1 MLNDLRYSWAKYP
14 AVSASLTINTLFPGC
29 ILTLAVMPFSTIIAG
44 WLFYLTG
51 VSAALYVVT
60 HVKQVLVTKRL
71 LILPTLLLLTGCLN
85 LVWFSLYYQHDTL
98 FTDVYSAYRTA
109 GHAAILGAFILLAA
123 CHLPHKNQPILQVGF
138 LAVCIMTLAYAL
150 FQSVFHDMYHVSLIF
165 GPATSAAY
173 FMTFIGALSAQAL
186 LTLNVR
192 YKYYLYLLHFLLVTS
207 AIILTQTRAAIFVYP
222 LIGAMIL
229 LSEARHNKRKLL
241 KGVLGFIITLTLCIA
256 LFHDTIH
263 KRTSDLIND
272 VRSYNQNNSQTSVG
286 ARFTVVQS
294 GMDAGLAAPFGQ
306 SAEQRAAD
314 ITAFAQQTPAMKGA
328 LDYLNVH
335 LHNDVI
341 EAFSLK
347 GWPGVLLIIL
357 FYVALSY
364 FSIFVLRSHISIAL
378 LFTLL
383 MFRLSDVILFAR
395 DMLMAWLVTF
405 CLGMTLTGKWTRPPS
420 TDAPST

>member
-1 MLNDLRYSWAKYP
+1 M
-14 AVSASLTINTLFPGC
+14 
-29 ILTLAVMPFSTIIAG
+29 LTLAVMPFSTIITG

-71 LILPTLLLLTGCLN
+71 LILLTLLLLTGCLN
-85 LVWFSLYYQHDTL
+85 LVWFSLYYQPDTL

-109 GHAAILGAFILLAA
+109 GHAVILGAFILLAA
-123 CHLPHKNQPILQVGF
+123 CHLPHKNQPILQVGS
-138 LAVCIMTLAYAL
+138 LAVCIMTMVYAL
-150 FQSVFHDMYHVSLIF
+150 FQSVFHDMHRVSLIF
-165 GPATSAAY
+165 GLATSAAY

-229 LSEARHNKRKLL
+229 LSEVRHNKRKLL
-241 KGVLGFIITLTLCIA
+241 KGVLGSIITLTLCIA

-272 VRSYNQNNSQTSVG
+272 VRSDNQNSSQTSVG
-286 ARFTVVQS
+286 ARFAMVQS
-294 GMDAGLAAPFGQ
+294 GMDAGLAVPFGQ

-314 ITAFAQQTPAMKGA
+314 ITSFAQQTPAIKGA
-328 LDYLNVH
+328 LGYLNVH

-347 GWPGVLLIIL
+347 GWPGALLIIL

-364 FSIFVLRSHISIAL
+364 FSIFVLRSHFSIAL
-378 LFTLL
+378 LFALL
-383 MFRLSDVILFAR
+383 MFGLSDVILFAR

-405 CLGMTLTGKWTRPPS
+405 YLGMTLTGKWTRPPQHRRPPQPNVII
-420 TDAPST
+420 TVRGIQLLVP

>member
-1 MLNDLRYSWAKYP
+1 M
-14 AVSASLTINTLFPGC
+14 
-29 ILTLAVMPFSTIIAG
+29 
-44 WLFYLTG
+44 
-51 VSAALYVVT
+51 SAALYVVT
-60 HVKQVLVTKRL
+60 HVKQVLVAKRL

-85 LVWFSLYYQHDTL
+85 LVWFSLYYHPDTL
-98 FTDVYSAYRTA
+98 FTDFYSSYRTA

-123 CHLPHKNQPILQVGF
+123 CHLPHKNQPILQIGA

-150 FQSVFHDMYHVSLIF
+150 FQSVFHDMHRVSLIF

-207 AIILTQTRAAIFVYP
+207 TIILTQTRAAIFVYP

-229 LSEARHNKRKLL
+229 LSEVRHNKRKLL
-241 KGVLGFIITLTLCIA
+241 KGLLGSIITLTLCIA

-286 ARFTVVQS
+286 ARFAMVQS
-294 GMDAGLAAPFGQ
+294 GMDAGLVAPFGQ
-306 SAEQRAAD
+306 SAEQRAAH
-314 ITAFAQQTPAMKGA
+314 ITAVAQKTPAMKGA
-328 LDYLNVH
+328 LGYLNVH

-347 GWPGVLLIIL
+347 GWPGALLIIL

-364 FSIFVLRSHISIAL
+364 FSIFVLRRAL
-378 LFTLL
+378 LNKQ
-383 MFRLSDVILFAR
+383 IL
-395 DMLMAWLVTF
+395 
-405 CLGMTLTGKWTRPPS
+405 CYQPS
-420 TDAPST
+420 KTIVSSNVKSCS